1 VLTSPANTNTSAQ
14 AQQSFQGFVTRIPIT
29 LDREAINRGEER
41 FNVYCSLCH
50 GRAGDGKGMIA
61 LRGFRRDQMPSFHQ
75 DRLRTAPPGYF
86 FDVMTAGLGT
96 MPSYA
101 GSISAE
107 DRWKIVAY
115 IRALQMSQG
124 ARVSDLPPE
133 LQQKLNNPQPSQGG
147 QQGAH

>member
-1 VLTSPANTNTSAQ
+1 
-14 AQQSFQGFVTRIPIT
+14 
-29 LDREAINRGEER
+29 
-41 FNVYCSLCH
+41 
-50 GRAGDGKGMIA
+50 MIA